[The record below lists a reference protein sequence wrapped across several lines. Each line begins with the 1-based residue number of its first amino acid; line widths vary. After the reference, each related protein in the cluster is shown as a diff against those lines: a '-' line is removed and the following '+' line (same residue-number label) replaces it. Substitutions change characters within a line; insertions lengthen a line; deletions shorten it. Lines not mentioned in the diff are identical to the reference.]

1 MSLRRRTAILLS
13 LTIVSAIAV
22 LYFVLSEILLKSFA
36 DLEEQEA
43 RQAETR
49 VINAINELLGNLQ
62 STTSDYAHW
71 DDMAHFAATGDQVFI
86 ENNFYDATFA
96 NLSLNFV
103 LILNE
108 AGDIVYEQGYSLNE
122 GITIP
127 VPEGLHDH
135 LRDGSVLRNI
145 ADNTGG
151 AGGILILGKAP
162 LLIYLRSITNSLRE
176 GPTRGTLVL
185 ARLLDENAVAR
196 IETLSQTELTF
207 QLLSDNEDSQALLSA
222 INEGGGILFHREN
235 EELLLGYAALNDV
248 YGKPALVIQV
258 ETNRDIYQRGLAGI
272 RLALGTVVVVS
283 LIFAALYMF
292 ILEGFLLKRIGHL
305 IGQVITIRD
314 TPNLT
319 YRITLDGKDE
329 LNQVADSINQMLES
343 LATSRTEKAN
353 AEAANRAKS
362 KLLGFISHELKTPL
376 SAISLNA
383 EILME
388 TLISIPNERIPNYL
402 NHILSSTRRMENL
415 IKDLL
420 DLSRLESGEIQLKVE
435 PTCLSLLLYEA
446 TDSMSEAFRVKKQ
459 RLTLSASHDLP
470 PVRADRERLM
480 QIMLNLLSNAHKYT
494 PEDGKINVVA
504 QTVGIQETKQAVQVL
519 VQDTGIG
526 LEPEEQMKVFEKF
539 FRSASP
545 EVRQMPGTGL
555 GLHITR
561 SLIEMH
567 EGQIWFESS
576 KGQGTT
582 FYFTLPLYTNGTE
595 QTINQLS

>member
-1 MSLRRRTAILLS
+1 MSLRRRTAFLLS
-13 LTIVSAIAV
+13 LTIVSALAV

-49 VINAINELLGNLQ
+49 AINAINELLDNLQ

-71 DDMAHFAATGDQVFI
+71 DDMANFAVTGDQAFI
-86 ENNFYDATFA
+86 ENNFYNETFA

-108 AGDIVYEQGYSLNE
+108 AGDIVYEQGYDLNRE
-122 GITIP
+122 IAIP
-127 VPEGLHDH
+127 VPQGLHDH
-135 LRDGSVLRNI
+135 LSDGSILPDTI
-145 ADNTGG
+145 DSTGG
-151 AGGILILGKAP
+151 AGGILILGEVP

-176 GPTRGTLVL
+176 GPAQGTLVM

-196 IETLSQTELTF
+196 IEALSQTELTF
-207 QLLSDNEDSQALLSA
+207 QLLGDNEDSHALLSA
-222 INEGGGILFHREN
+222 INEDGGILFRRQN
-235 EELLLGYAALNDV
+235 EELLMGYAVLDDV
-248 YGKPALVIQV
+248 YNKPALVIQV
-258 ETNRDIYQRGLAGI
+258 ETSRDIYQRGLAGI
-272 RLALGTVVVVS
+272 RLTLGMVVVIS
-283 LIFAALYMF
+283 LIFATLFMI
-292 ILEGFLLKRIGHL
+292 ILEGFLLRRIGHL
-305 IGQVITIRD
+305 IGQVIAIRD
-314 TPNLT
+314 TPNLS
-319 YRITLDGKDE
+319 YRIALEGKDE
-329 LNQVADSINQMLES
+329 LNRVADSINEMLES

-388 TLISIPNERIPNYL
+388 TLTSTPNERIPRYL

-420 DLSRLESGEIQLKVE
+420 DLSRLESGEVQLKVE
-435 PTCLSLLLYEA
+435 PIGLSLLLYEA
-446 TDSMSEAFRVKKQ
+446 TDSMSEVFRVKKQ

-470 PVRADRERLM
+470 PVRADRERLI

-494 PEDGKINVVA
+494 PEEGEIKVMA
-504 QTVGIQETKQAVQVL
+504 QIVGLPETKQAVQVL

-526 LEPEEQMKVFEKF
+526 LEPGEQMKVFEKF
-539 FRSASP
+539 FRSARP
-545 EVRQMPGTGL
+545 EVRQTPGTGL

-567 EGQIWFESS
+567 EGEIWFESI

-595 QTINQLS
+595 